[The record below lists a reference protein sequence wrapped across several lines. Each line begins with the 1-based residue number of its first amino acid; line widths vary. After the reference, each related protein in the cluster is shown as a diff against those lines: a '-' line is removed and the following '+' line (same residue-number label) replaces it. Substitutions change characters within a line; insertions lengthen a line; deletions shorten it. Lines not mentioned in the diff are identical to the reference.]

1 MVYRRKMDRRRKQSQ
16 DSTRG
21 SEMVD
26 YDRIS
31 PHRKPLPEFDYLE
44 QRTYRVF
51 NLPLIHKVYER
62 RNDQAPG
69 RDNKGPIAQCFD
81 KLILR
86 EKYHVKFFR
95 VYLL

>member
-1 MVYRRKMDRRRKQSQ
+1 
-16 DSTRG
+16 
-21 SEMVD
+21 MVD